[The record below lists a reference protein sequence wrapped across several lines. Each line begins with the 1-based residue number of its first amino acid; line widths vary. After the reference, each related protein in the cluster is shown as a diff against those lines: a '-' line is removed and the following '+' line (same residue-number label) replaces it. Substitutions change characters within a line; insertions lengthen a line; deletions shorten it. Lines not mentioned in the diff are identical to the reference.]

1 MPWRQ
6 SNFALPPWPK
16 EMSCALP
23 FAALNYGKNKNR
35 PSVVKDQKIKKLYYS
50 ISEVS
55 RLTSLKA
62 YVLRYWETEF
72 AELKP
77 KKNRAGNRIYNLDDI
92 KLIFLIK
99 RLLYED
105 KYTIAGARQRLRQL
119 RRVGEQINLSF
130 DQLRRDDCISELK
143 KELQELLGMLN
154 HNANEKNSNKS

>member
-1 MPWRQ
+1 MAQ
-6 SNFALPPWPK
+6 
-16 EMSCALP
+16 
-23 FAALNYGKNKNR
+23 NKNR

-77 KKNRAGNRIYNLDDI
+77 KKNRAGNRAYNLDDI

-105 KYTIAGARQRLRQL
+105 KYTIEGARQRLRQL
-119 RRVGEQINLSF
+119 RRVGEQMNLSF

-154 HNANEKNSNKS
+154 HKADEKNSNKS

>member
-1 MPWRQ
+1 MAQ
-6 SNFALPPWPK
+6 
-16 EMSCALP
+16 
-23 FAALNYGKNKNR
+23 NKNR

-77 KKNRAGNRIYNLDDI
+77 KKNRAGNRTYNLGDI

-105 KYTIAGARQRLRQL
+105 KYTIEGARQRLRQL
-119 RRVGEQINLSF
+119 RRVGEQMNLSF

-154 HNANEKNSNKS
+154 HTG